1 MGASLLSIARLRTV
15 TIIPEVPGGL
25 AMGFAWSFDSVQE
38 MTETNPGQAWRHPL
52 QNGQEGITD
61 GTRLDPPEFQVSGLL
76 TDTPIRSLLPRPH
89 PGAAT
94 LYEAIKLMREQ
105 QIPVA
110 VLTSWAGVLRN
121 RWPEV
126 ISASHGA
133 ADGASI
139 RISINFVRFRLVSPV
154 LVPVQYDSDMALLGG
169 VQTITVQE
177 FSR

>member
-1 MGASLLSIARLRTV
+1 MGASLLSIGRLRTV

-25 AMGFAWSFDSVQE
+25 AMGFAWSFDNVQE
-38 MTETNPGQAWRHPL
+38 MTETSPGQAWRHPL

-61 GTRLDPPEFQVSGLL
+61 GTRLEPPDFQVSGLL
-76 TDTPIRSLLPRPH
+76 TDTPVRSLLPTPH

-105 QIPVA
+105 QIAVA
-110 VLTSWAGVLRN
+110 VITSWAGVLRN

-126 ISASHGA
+126 ITASHGA

-139 RISINFVRFRLVSPV
+139 RISINFVKFRLVSTL
-154 LVPVQYDSDMALLGG
+154 LVPVQADSDMALLGG
-169 VQTITVQE
+169 IQAITVSE
-177 FSR
+177 FTK